1 MISSYWLIQI
11 VWSVVT
17 RNVKIGKTGETVG
30 VKNKWGWHLNGPV
43 TKNANISTSLSF
55 VDKNTKHVLF
65 SETDKFNK
73 IANLENKLHSFGDLE
88 SLGISE
94 NENYVKD
101 FSDIIYRNEDL
112 RYGTSPIVTWPFSPL

>member
-1 MISSYWLIQI
+1 M
-11 VWSVVT
+11 
-17 RNVKIGKTGETVG
+17 
-30 VKNKWGWHLNGPV
+30 

-55 VDKNTKHVLF
+55 VDKNTKRVLF

-112 RYGTSPIVTWPFSPL
+112 RYGTSPIVT